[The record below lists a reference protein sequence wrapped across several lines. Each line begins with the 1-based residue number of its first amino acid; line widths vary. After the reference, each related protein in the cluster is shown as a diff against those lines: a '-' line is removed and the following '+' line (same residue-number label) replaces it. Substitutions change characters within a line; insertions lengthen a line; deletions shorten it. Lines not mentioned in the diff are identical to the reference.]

1 MLCGVQDLDH
11 DLKSEIGG
19 HFLHCVESAFALP
32 AVFDARELN
41 KAMHVSWKAIADW
54 PTICVTYSD

>member
-41 KAMHVSWKAIADW
+41 KAMHVS
-54 PTICVTYSD
+54 